1 MKNKY
6 IKYLIISCL
15 VILLIVTGFY
25 IYSNN
30 LNAKLNEQIKVMLSE
45 VGMQNKLIV
54 ESEIINQQNLVKQL
68 SKTMSSTDSFDNE
81 VIEVL
86 KKIYNENNYK
96 NIGIVSKEMTIYIT
110 ENKVEI
116 KKENFY
122 DNLENKNSIII
133 LDDDPI
139 NNEISIFIGENIEN
153 KDAILFFSYDLSNL
167 VDRLSIPTFNGDG
180 YTYIVASDGKKIL
193 ASNNKTDFN
202 DFENIFD
209 IMIEVDTYNKNV
221 VENLKTD
228 FQQLKSNGTLFFNRT
243 FKYMYYTPLGINDW
257 YILTIVPTSTTDAIY
272 KDIMSM
278 TLIVS
283 IYVTIIVAIIFII
296 VSIMIYLKNKRLYNA
311 VYVDKLTGGYSY
323 EKFKIEYK
331 NLNRKKTLIM
341 LDINNFKLLNEIY
354 GHEFSDEVLINV
366 YKILNRLNKDGFN
379 CRKAADHYLICVNHQ
394 GQKSIIS
401 FVNKLYNSIRRVKI
415 DNSDFVITATFGIYE
430 DNNDDSFEKA
440 ENKALTAWKLA
451 KNDHNMFYIVYEDK
465 MIKDMVESKIML
477 DKLIKS
483 VENDLLEIHLQ
494 PKFSCKNNKIIGAEA
509 LLRLVEN
516 GKFISPSMFIP
527 IAEET
532 GFITTLDSYVFE
544 KVCKIINQFKTE
556 KINIGPVSVN
566 ISRKKIEQFNLVEE
580 YETIMDKYNISKSE
594 IELEITEGTILSDNT
609 VIQKVIKKLKKSNFK
624 ILVDDFGTGY
634 SSISMLKSLDIYG
647 IKIDRSFISD
657 ESEKG
662 KEILKYVAKLGHSLN
677 FQITAEGVETKEQ
690 LEYLKKLNCDII
702 QGYYFSRPLSVD
714 NFKKFVNDL
723 NKDNNID

>member
-15 VILLIVTGFY
+15 AIFLIVTGFY

-257 YILTIVPTSTTDAIY
+257 YILTIVPVTTVDTIYSEIMASTLLVSIYLVIIFLIIFATISLILYFKNKKLYNVIY
-272 KDIMSM
+272 KDKM
-278 TLIVS
+278 
-283 IYVTIIVAIIFII
+283 
-296 VSIMIYLKNKRLYNA
+296 
-311 VYVDKLTGGYSY
+311 TGGYSY
-323 EKFKIEYK
+323 EKFKDEYD
-331 NLNRKKTLIM
+331 NLKCKKTLLIF
-341 LDINNFKLLNEIY
+341 DINNFKLLNTIY
-354 GHEFSDEVLINV
+354 GCKTSNEVLIKI
-366 YKILNRLNKDGFN
+366 YQILNEINKDGFN
-379 CRKAADHYLICVNHQ
+379 CRKTADHYLVCLKHS
-394 GQKSIIS
+394 GEKTMLSY
-401 FVNKLYNSIRRVKI
+401 VNKIYNSIRRIKI
-415 DNSDFVITATFGIYE
+415 DNSDFVITSTFGVYE
-430 DNNDDSFEKA
+430 SLYDEDFEIA
-440 ENKALTAWKLA
+440 ENKALIAWKIA
-451 KNDHNMFYIVYEDK
+451 KNDHNKYYTIYEDK
-465 MIKDMVESKIML
+465 MVYDMVESKVML
-477 DKLIKS
+477 DELINS
-483 VENDLLEIHLQ
+483 VENDMLEIYLQ
-494 PKFSCKNNKIIGAEA
+494 PKFDCKTKKMVGAEA
-509 LLRLVEN
+509 LLRLREN
-516 GKFISPSMFIP
+516 NKFISPALFIP
-527 IAEET
+527 IAEES
-532 GFITTLDSYVFE
+532 GFITTIDSYVFE
-544 KVCKIINQFKTE
+544 KVCKILHQFKKE
-556 KINIGPVSVN
+556 NINIGPVSINV
-566 ISRKKIEQFNLVEE
+566 SRKKIEQFNLVEE
-580 YETIMDKYNISKSE
+580 YEEIMKKYNINKNDV
-594 IELEITEGTILSDNT
+594 ELEITEGTILSDNSI
-609 VIQKVIKKLKKSNFK
+609 IQKVLKKIKKAKFK

-634 SSISMLKSLDIYG
+634 SSISLLKSLDIDG
-647 IKIDRSFISD
+647 IKIDRSFITD

-662 KEILKYVAKLGHSLN
+662 KEILKYVTKLGQSLN
-677 FQITAEGVETKEQ
+677 LELTAEGVETKEQ
-690 LEYLKKLNCDII
+690 LDYLKKLNCDII
-702 QGYYFSRPLSVD
+702 QGFYFSKPLSI
-714 NFKKFVNDL
+714 NEFKQFLEGEKNE
-723 NKDNNID
+723 